1 MQAKPII
8 FNGDMVRA
16 ILDGRKTQT
25 RRVINLLHGDGWKF
39 EAADGG
45 RFVLG
50 KITSPHPKKGK
61 FGVFMRREIHPGS
74 GKHEHDIVPCP
85 YGQPGD
91 LLYVRETFI
100 GPLWPDDERWPDDGY
115 TTQYCRYA
123 ADGGGC
129 PEYENADGE
138 IRSAWTP
145 SIHMPRWASR
155 ITLEITDVRVERLQ
169 DISEM
174 DARAEGVKPSRRAI
188 GPDEAVSCWWDYLRN
203 EPNYLSSRDSFAS
216 LWQSIYGD
224 WDTNPWVW
232 VIEFKPHLVN
242 VDEFLKG

>member
-1 MQAKPII
+1 MRKGNDMQAKPII

-25 RRVINLLHGDGWKF
+25 RRVVRGQSPNNRVEVKHG
-39 EAADGG
+39 
-45 RFVLG
+45 G
-50 KITSPHPKKGK
+50 KMVQMHVTDARLSCPH
-61 FGVFMRREIHPGS
+61 
-74 GKHEHDIVPCP
+74 
-85 YGQPGD
+85 GQPGD
-91 LLYVRETFI
+91 LLWVRETF
-100 GPLWPDDERWPDDGY
+100 
-115 TTQYCRYA
+115 TKTQHGLPVYKSDA
-123 ADGGGC
+123 KDADGKYWPSVAFDKEGV
-129 PEYENADGE
+129 
-138 IRSAWTP
+138 IWTP

-155 ITLEITDVRVERLQ
+155 ITLEITDVRVELLQ

-174 DARAEGVKPSRRAI
+174 DARAEGVKPSKRAI

-232 VIEFKPHLVN
+232 VIEFKPHLKN
-242 VDEFLKG
+242 VDEMLKG